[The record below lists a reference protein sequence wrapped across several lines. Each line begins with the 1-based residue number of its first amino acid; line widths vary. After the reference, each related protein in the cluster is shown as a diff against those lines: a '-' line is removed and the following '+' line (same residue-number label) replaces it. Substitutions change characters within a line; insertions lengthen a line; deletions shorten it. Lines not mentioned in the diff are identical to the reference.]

1 MYGDFGLVLGGGLG
15 EEDVEGHGALVDG
28 RGVGILC
35 EESSKVLAL
44 RDQGESHLE
53 LVFLE

>member
-1 MYGDFGLVLGGGLG
+1 MYRRGGRRVALVGTYGNFGLVLSSGLG

-28 RGVGILC
+28 RDVGVLC

-44 RDQGESHLE
+44 
-53 LVFLE
+53 